1 MALMTRSQHNRLPRV
16 ILCLA
21 LLATVAV
28 YWAGLAGPF
37 MMDDQLSLQYLQD
50 WHTGQTGW
58 QQALFP
64 NSSILLS
71 RPVAMASFMLNM
83 ALLEPNSFSFKLGN
97 LLVHLACGL
106 LGWAVLRRL
115 LALDT
120 RLSTHAELL
129 AALVAT
135 FWLLHPLHVSTVLY
149 AVQRMAQLAALFT
162 LAAVW
167 VYLLARQQLSEGRT
181 HAAWFNLFVSFPV
194 LVVLGVLSK
203 QNAAVAPV
211 LCLLLEWVYYRPHT
225 RPGRAVPFFFAVF
238 VALPAL
244 GLATLL
250 LMAPQ
255 TLLATYADWDF
266 TLAQRLLTQP
276 RALMDYV
283 GMLLWPRGPQMGLYT
298 DDFVVST
305 GLLSPPS
312 TLLALLALA
321 GLTAAATALRH
332 RAPSV
337 CAGWW
342 FFLLAHAVESSFL
355 PLEMYYEHRNY
366 LPALGLFLAMA
377 GLLALVPDF
386 KTNNLSPRKLGLL
399 AAAGLALMLG
409 VATLGRVLI
418 WQDMNGITQQALRHH
433 PDSLR
438 LRFDLSF
445 EATHLGDLDTAMMHM
460 QTLAKSTDPRSR
472 QIAHLGMLTLKCIRK
487 DPHPGTLDLQRAVAE
502 DLPKLNTYTIQV
514 FYRLIAYSR
523 NNGCGDVSA
532 SVIADHLARI
542 VQQASSQSEDSE
554 AKWYARRELAG
565 LYAYANNWTAART
578 HADLAWQ
585 GSAHDPDSG
594 LVLALALHNTGDDK
608 KAREVL
614 AQVEA
619 ATPATDVGR
628 MASIARVREQLAD

>member
-1 MALMTRSQHNRLPRV
+1 MTLSPHDHLPRL

-37 MMDDQLSLQYLQD
+37 MLDDQRTLIHLHEWQN
-50 WHTGQTGW
+50 GQTSW
-58 QQALFP
+58 QSAIFP

-83 ALLEPNSFSFKLGN
+83 TLLGPDSFSFKLGN
-97 LLVHLACGL
+97 LLVHLACGVL
-106 LGWAVLRRL
+106 CWAVLRRV
-115 LALDT
+115 LARDT
-120 RLSTHAELL
+120 RLAAHAEWL

-135 FWLLHPLHVSTVLY
+135 LWLLHPLHVSTVLY

-181 HAAWFNLFVSFPV
+181 RAAWFNLFVSFPV
-194 LVVLGVLSK
+194 LLVLGVLSK

-211 LCLLLEWVYYRPHT
+211 LCLLLEWVYYRPQT
-225 RPGRAVPFFFAVF
+225 RPGRTVPVFFVVF
-238 VALPAL
+238 VGLPAL

-250 LMAPQ
+250 LRAPH

-276 RALMDYV
+276 RALMDYL

-298 DDFVVST
+298 DDFIVST

-312 TLLALLALA
+312 TLLALLALG
-321 GLTAAATALRH
+321 GLSVGATVLRS

-366 LPALGLFLAMA
+366 LPALGLLLALV
-377 GLLALVPDF
+377 GLLALVPAF
-386 KTNNLSPRKLGLL
+386 KTNTLSPRKLGLL
-399 AAAGLALMLG
+399 AVTGLALMLG

-418 WQDMNGITQQALRHH
+418 WQDMAGITQQALRHH

-438 LRFDLSF
+438 LRFDLLF
-445 EATHLGDLDTAMMHM
+445 EANRQGDLNTAMVQMQALTNSADPRNRQIGHLG
-460 QTLAKSTDPRSR
+460 
-472 QIAHLGMLTLKCIRK
+472 IFTLKCIRK
-487 DPHPGTLDLQRAVAE
+487 DRHPGTLDLQRAVAE
-502 DLPKLNTYTIQV
+502 DLPRLNTYTIQV
-514 FYRLIAYSR
+514 FYLLIVYSR
-523 NNGCGDVSA
+523 NGGCGDVSA
-532 SVIADHLARI
+532 NVIADYLARI
-542 VQQASSQSEDSE
+542 VQQASIQSENSE

-565 LYAYANNWTAART
+565 LYAYGNNWPAART
-578 HADLAWQ
+578 HAALAWQ
-585 GSAHDPDSG
+585 GSAHDPASG
-594 LVLALALHNTGDDK
+594 LLLVLALHNTGDTA
-608 KAREVL
+608 KARQVL
-614 AQVEA
+614 AQLEA
-619 ATPATDVGR
+619 APPTDPKGL
-628 MASIARVREQLAD
+628 ASLARIRQQLASPR

>member
-1 MALMTRSQHNRLPRV
+1 MSLATHDRLPRL

-28 YWAGLAGPF
+28 YWAGLSGPF
-37 MMDDQLSLQYLQD
+37 MFDDTGGLQSIGH
-50 WHTGQTGW
+50 WHAGQTNW
-58 QQALFP
+58 QDALAP
-64 NSSILLS
+64 NGSLLLS
-71 RPVAMASFMLNM
+71 RPVSMASFMLTT
-83 ALLEPNSFSFKLGN
+83 ALFGAETFSFKLGN
-97 LLVHLACGL
+97 LLVHLACGVL
-106 LGWAVLRRL
+106 SWAVLRRV
-115 LALDT
+115 LARDT
-120 RLSTHAELL
+120 RLAAHAELL

-167 VYLLARQQLSEGRT
+167 VYLRARQQLSEGRT
-181 HAAWFNLFVSFPV
+181 RAAWFNLFVSFPV
-194 LVVLGVLSK
+194 LLVLGVLSK
-203 QNAAVAPV
+203 QNAAIAPV
-211 LCLLLEWVYYRPHT
+211 LCLLLEWVYYRPQT
-225 RPGRAVPFFFAVF
+225 RPGRTAPVFFAVF
-238 VALPAL
+238 VGLPAL
-244 GLATLL
+244 AMFALLAL
-250 LMAPQ
+250 APH

-276 RALMDYV
+276 RALMDYI

-312 TLLALLALA
+312 TLLALLALI
-321 GLTAAATALRH
+321 GLSVGATTLRH

-342 FFLLAHAVESSFL
+342 FFLLAHMVESSFL

-366 LPALGLFLAMA
+366 LPALGLLLAMV

-386 KTNNLSPRKLGLL
+386 KTNSLSPRKLGLL
-399 AAAGLALMLG
+399 AATGLALMLG

-418 WQDMNGITQQALRHH
+418 WQDMDGITQQALRYH

-445 EATHLGDLDTAMMHM
+445 EATRQGDMTATMGHMQALANGSDPRNRQIGHLGVF
-460 QTLAKSTDPRSR
+460 
-472 QIAHLGMLTLKCIRK
+472 TLKCIRK

-502 DLPKLNTYTIQV
+502 QLPRLTTYTATSFHRVLLFSQ
-514 FYRLIAYSR
+514 
-523 NNGCGDVSA
+523 NGGCGDVSVN
-532 SVIADHLARI
+532 VIASYLAAI
-542 VQQASSQSEDSE
+542 LQQASTQPEDSQV
-554 AKWYARRELAG
+554 KWYARRELAA
-565 LYAYANNWTAART
+565 LYGYADNWPAARA
-578 HADLAWQ
+578 HAALAWQ
-585 GSAHDPDSG
+585 GSAHDSASG
-594 LVLALALHNTGDDK
+594 LLLAMAMHNTGDPA
-608 KAREVL
+608 KARQVL

-619 ATPATDVGR
+619 APPTDPEGL
-628 MASIARVREQLAD
+628 ANLAHVRKQLADTP